1 MMEGQRLILS
11 DGTVIENGQA
21 GLASGFLWLWLPGWT
36 MIDAVQ
42 KAFNPSAIQTIV
54 YQYGEM
60 KDTFEGYTV
69 CTNIMQQDDEI
80 AICLVK
86 G

>member
-1 MMEGQRLILS
+1 MEGQRLILS
-11 DGTVIENGQA
+11 DRTIIENGRA

-36 MIDAVQ
+36 MMEAAQ
-42 KAFNPSAIQTIV
+42 KAFNPSALQTVI

-60 KDTFEGYTV
+60 EDTFTGYTV

>member
-11 DGTVIENGQA
+11 DRTIIENGRA

-36 MIDAVQ
+36 MMEAAQ
-42 KAFNPSAIQTIV
+42 KAFNPSALHTII

-60 KDTFEGYTV
+60 EDTFTGYTV